1 MQPAHR
7 RALAD
12 GLVRQLRRSEPRRRR
27 RHLRHAGAGHGAAAR
42 RPNPTARGGAA
53 RESRGGWRPFSGA
66 GRSERRRPV
75 PRPPGS
81 GPPDV
86 AASDRLRVGLGGFR
100 CPVGRLPRLPRPVAP
115 KPYPLLAVLHR
126 GQANRGACS
135 QGSPRAD
142 APRRAAAPAADP
154 CRPPCRSARA
164 ATSALAVESRT
175 KPLPAQILTTHRPLS
190 RPQHPLPC
198 LYRSPAHSSVARP
211 DGLRRWHPSFWVWD
225 VVGFVAV
232 LAMVGQGCCR
242 AKPPLGRKLC
252 LLLVVAAPRST
263 ESPQPRRRVAPWP
276 RSRSACRQSPL

>member
-27 RHLRHAGAGHGAAAR
+27 RHLRDAGAGHGAAAR
-42 RPNPTARGGAA
+42 RPNQAGRGGAA

-86 AASDRLRVGLGGFR
+86 AASDRLRVGLGGSR
-100 CPVGRLPRLPRPVAP
+100 CPVGRLHTLLRPVAP
-115 KPYPLLAVLHR
+115 KPCPLLAVLRR

-164 ATSALAVESRT
+164 ATFALT
-175 KPLPAQILTTHRPLS
+175 KAGKGGTDL
-190 RPQHPLPC
+190 
-198 LYRSPAHSSVARP
+198 
-211 DGLRRWHPSFWVWD
+211 
-225 VVGFVAV
+225 
-232 LAMVGQGCCR
+232 
-242 AKPPLGRKLC
+242 PLGTK
-252 LLLVVAAPRST
+252 
-263 ESPQPRRRVAPWP
+263 VAPMLTP
-276 RSRSACRQSPL
+276 DQLRVGVVCNTGAGPPG